1 MVSDSVEDK
10 REVCWIYPP
19 QPMESLPPVSVM
31 LPVLNEVESI
41 DDVLGD
47 LLAQDYRGSLEVVV
61 ADGGSTD
68 GTLGKLSE
76 WNAADPRIRV
86 VDNPKR
92 RQAVGLNLAAA
103 QSAGSV
109 LVRADGHSRYA
120 RDYVSNSMRVLAE
133 VGGAVGGRM
142 RPVGA
147 TAFGRA
153 VAAAMESP
161 LTMGP
166 GRFHHATTREEVDTV
181 YLGAFNRPDFE
192 ALGGFRLFTGTS
204 EDADFYFRWRQSGRK
219 VFVDPTIV
227 STYRP
232 RDAPGA
238 LWRQYF
244 RYGLGKSEML
254 WFNGRLPSPRPL
266 APMSLVVGL
275 LATLALGILS
285 GLWWPLALALAG
297 WVLLLTWV
305 AVRSDESSW
314 GVMSAAAIMH
324 LSYGLGT
331 VWGLIRGPGPTRRLR
346 G

>member
-1 MVSDSVEDK
+1 M
-10 REVCWIYPP
+10 PP
-19 QPMESLPPVSVM
+19 QLEPPAVSVI
-31 LPVLNEVESI
+31 LPVFNEIDSI
-41 DDVLGD
+41 DDVIGD
-47 LLAQDYRGSLEVVV
+47 LLAQDYSGFLEVVV

-68 GTLGKLSE
+68 GTLEKLIE
-76 WNAADPRIRV
+76 WRARDPRIKV
-86 VDNPKR
+86 VDNPQR
-92 RQAVGLNLAAA
+92 RQALGLNLAAEGA
-103 QSAGSV
+103 AGSV
-109 LVRADGHSRYA
+109 LVRADGHSRYT
-120 RDYVSNSMRVLAE
+120 RDYVSNSMQVLAE

-147 TAFGRA
+147 TNFGRA

-166 GRFHHATTREEVDTV
+166 GRFHHATTRQEVDTV

-219 VFVDPTIV
+219 VFVDPSIV

-232 RDAPGA
+232 RDTPGA

-244 RYGLGKSEML
+244 RYGLGKAEML
-254 WFNGRLPSPRPL
+254 WLNGRLPSPRPL
-266 APMSLVVGL
+266 APLSLVVGL
-275 LATLALGILS
+275 LATLVLGILS
-285 GLWWPLALALAG
+285 GVWWPLALAVAG
-297 WVLLLTWV
+297 WLLLLTWV
-305 AVRSDESSW
+305 ALRSDESPF
-314 GVMSAAAIMH
+314 GVMTAAAIMH

-346 G
+346 N